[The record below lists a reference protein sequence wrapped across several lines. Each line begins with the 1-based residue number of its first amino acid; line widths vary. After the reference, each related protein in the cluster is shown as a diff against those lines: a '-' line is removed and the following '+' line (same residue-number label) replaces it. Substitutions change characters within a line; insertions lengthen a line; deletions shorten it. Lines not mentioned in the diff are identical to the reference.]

1 MKLLKS
7 TFLTV
12 LLAMF
17 TLAAA
22 AQMQDPV
29 HFKVSQKK
37 VSPTELEVIFTGR
50 IDNGWHVYSTGLPA
64 DGPISASLHTEKA
77 EGVKAEGKLSHRG
90 KEISQY
96 DKMFGMTLRYFEH
109 SVTFVQKY
117 KITGKTYNVKGYLEY
132 GACNDENCI
141 PPTQVDFS
149 FKGEGPADAPE
160 AEETEETEAADTV
173 AAAPVAA
180 GDSLQETHRATSGNL
195 LSRNFRTS
203 TAVMPVQAALGYTY
217 S

>member
-141 PPTQVDFS
+141 PP
-149 FKGEGPADAPE
+149 
-160 AEETEETEAADTV
+160 
-173 AAAPVAA
+173 
-180 GDSLQETHRATSGNL
+180 HRLTS
-195 LSRNFRTS
+195 LSRVKGLPMLLRQRKPRRLRLPTPWLPHPLLPA
-203 TAVMPVQAALGYTY
+203 TRCRLTLLP
-217 S
+217 